1 MYVHFSA
8 SHALSL
14 WTLSHFLLC
23 SLTHSL
29 STASAFHWSPANIS
43 SFHFCSPSSSP
54 PPSILLTPGRQAVI
68 HACNY
73 GQTVLLLNRCEI
85 CIAQCVCVCS
95 CVHPLSLLC
104 SISSVLDTPQA
115 SCCLTSAIPFCFQIS
130 HTLLQRSYLPCHTF
144 ILIFSSQRSY
154 LSHALGRNNSRQL
167 TLISSP
173 APQFPFSLSL

>member
-1 MYVHFSA
+1 MYVHFSS

-14 WTLSHFLLC
+14 RTLSHFLPL
-23 SLTHSL
+23 LANSL
-29 STASAFHWSPANIS
+29 SQHCFSLSMEPCKHFLF
-43 SFHFCSPSSSP
+43 SFLLSIIP
-54 PPSILLTPGRQAVI
+54 PILLTPGWQAVI

-73 GQTVLLLNRCEI
+73 GQTMLLLNRCEI
-85 CIAQCVCVCS
+85 CIAQCVCVCL
-95 CVHPLSLLC
+95 CVCPLSLLC
-104 SISSVLDTPQA
+104 SISSGLDTPQA
-115 SCCLTSAIPFCFQIS
+115 SCCLTRAIPFCFQIS